1 MTLLKEDLMTGY
13 KMLNTK
19 KRTQRMKTKS
29 PIPLTT
35 NQKQLTLE
43 KFQEIQQGKLNKK
56 STFNP
61 TVSHSGKRQSII
73 VYYRLDNKKKEKEFR
88 YKKTGYEKAL
98 EEANKYVEEL
108 KIHHSAFAEHQVK
121 YKRVMNELMLKPKD
135 VKVCPTTPRQKSTT
149 SQRVYEPISEDEY
162 DDIRSEYESD
172 DDKFYYD

>member
-1 MTLLKEDLMTGY
+1 MTLLKEDLMNGY

-43 KFQEIQQGKLNKK
+43 KFQEIQQGKQNKK
-56 STFNP
+56 STFTP
-61 TVSHSGKRQSII
+61 TVNHSEKRQSII

-88 YKKTGYEKAL
+88 YKKIGYEKAL

-108 KIHHSAFAEHQVK
+108 KIHHSACAEHQVK
-121 YKRVMNELMLKPKD
+121 YKSVMNELLLKHKD
-135 VKVCPTTPRQKSTT
+135 VKVCPTTPRQTIAISE
-149 SQRVYEPISEDEY
+149 RVFEPISEDEN

-172 DDKFYYD
+172 DEKFYYD